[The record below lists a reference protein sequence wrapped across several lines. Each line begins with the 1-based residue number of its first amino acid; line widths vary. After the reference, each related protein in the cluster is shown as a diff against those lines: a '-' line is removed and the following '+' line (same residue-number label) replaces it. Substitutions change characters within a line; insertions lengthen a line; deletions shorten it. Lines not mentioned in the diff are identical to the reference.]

1 MKIGIVGCGA
11 LGSFYGACLA
21 RAGHDVHFL
30 LRSDLNAVRACGVQ
44 ILSPNGDFRVHPKT
58 ASSPLEIGPCE
69 LVVIG
74 LKTTANDTFPDL
86 IPPLVDART
95 AVLTLQNGLGS
106 EEALARLIPLEN
118 VLGGLCF
125 VCINRIEPGV
135 IRHLAHGRIVL
146 GQHLR
151 GPDARTHRIAQ
162 TFRDAGVP
170 CEVAADLGHA
180 HWQKLVWNIP
190 FNGLGVASAAGL
202 ASLDRGCVP
211 ADLRLGPCRSSD
223 QLLADPAW
231 ESWVRRLMFEV
242 IATAGAL
249 GHPIPEDYA
258 QFQIDRTR
266 EMGAY
271 HASTIIDFIEGR
283 PLEVISLFIEPWL
296 AARAAGVEVP
306 ALQSLCHVLRD
317 LALRNGQKVELPP
330 YR

>member
-11 LGSFYGACLA
+11 LGSYYGACLA

-30 LRSDLNAVRACGVQ
+30 LRSDLHAVRAHGVQ
-44 ILSPNGDFRVHPKT
+44 ILSPNGDFHVHPKAAAT
-58 ASSPLEIGPCE
+58 PLEIGPCE

-106 EEALARLIPLEN
+106 EEALARLIPTEN

-151 GPDARTHRIAQ
+151 APDTRTHRIAQ
-162 TFRDAGVP
+162 IFRDAGVP
-170 CEVAADLGHA
+170 CEVATDLGHA

-202 ASLDRGCVP
+202 VSLDRGRVP

-231 ESWVRRLMFEV
+231 ESWVRRLMLEV
-242 IATAGAL
+242 IATASAL
-249 GHPIPEDYA
+249 GHPIPEEYA

-271 HASTIIDFIEGR
+271 FASTIIDFIEGR

-296 AARAAGVEVP
+296 AARAAKVEVP
-306 ALQSLCHVLRD
+306 ALQSLCQVLRD
-317 LALRNGQKVELPP
+317 LALRNGQKVELPLS
-330 YR
+330 R